1 MAILDGKLDVTTQEG
16 YDIACALR
24 GPDMSALATLKK
36 VLTGRLRNLMG
47 VLSRDSSVYMP
58 GAPGS
63 YDVKAAQKEWEG
75 FSEWLAGIEDPLIQ
89 HRVRDTISHWAW
101 HLVVAYRAVLVVY
114 RAVLKTE
121 HTEEVELLLAIARAF
136 PGEGVTK
143 TLEAYADYI
152 KEQYDRD

>member
-24 GPDMSALATLKK
+24 GPDLMSLENLKK
-36 VLTGRLRNLMG
+36 VLVGRLRNLMG
-47 VLSRDSSVYMP
+47 ASPGVYMFSTP
-58 GAPGS
+58 QS
-63 YDVKAAQKEWEG
+63 RLRSVKDAQEEWED

-101 HLVVAYRAVLVVY
+101 HLVVAYRAVL
-114 RAVLKTE
+114 KTE
-121 HTEEVELLLAIARAF
+121 HTEEVKLLLAIARAF

-143 TLEAYADYI
+143 TLEACADYI

>member
-24 GPDMSALATLKK
+24 GPDLMSLENLKK
-36 VLTGRLRNLMG
+36 VLVGRLRNLMG
-47 VLSRDSSVYMP
+47 ASPGVYMFSTP
-58 GAPGS
+58 QS
-63 YDVKAAQKEWEG
+63 RLCSVKDAQEEWED
-75 FSEWLAGIEDPLIQ
+75 FSEWLAGIEDRLTQ
-89 HRVRDTISHWAW
+89 YRVREAVNHWAW
-101 HLVVAYRAVLVVY
+101 HLVGAYKALLVV
-114 RAVLKTE
+114 E
-121 HTEEVELLLAIARAF
+121 PTEEFDEELELLLAIARAF